1 MCGGDG
7 GGRSNSCG
15 GSKVAGSVDRI
26 AHAVSPPVV
35 RQRDSSG
42 RLAGLCARTVR
53 DRSPSSPK
61 QAVVTSCKARGFF
74 PRPRPYRRKE
84 VVETACLYGT
94 YDLPHV
100 CRPNK
105 CLFECD
111 GKTVVSRRQLL
122 KGLVSVTRG
131 KKVVKKMAVHQV
143 SNAAQIEL
151 CLSLG
156 SQLFSPRFR
165 R

>member
-1 MCGGDG
+1 MVNIYISVGGGHPLCGGDG

-15 GSKVAGSVDRI
+15 GAKVAGSVDRI

-42 RLAGLCARTVR
+42 RLAGLCARIVR

-74 PRPRPYRRKE
+74 PQ
-84 VVETACLYGT
+84 TASVPEKRSCRNHVFIRYVWPAS
-94 YDLPHV
+94 YV

-111 GKTVVSRRQLL
+111 GKTVVS
-122 KGLVSVTRG
+122 
-131 KKVVKKMAVHQV
+131 
-143 SNAAQIEL
+143 SNPSTVAQRPRL
-151 CLSLG
+151 CHA
-156 SQLFSPRFR
+156 R
-165 R
+165 